1 MKGERAGH
9 LSAYLLCACL
19 LLSLLSGCGKNGNDR
34 NDDGRGDIVEDQTP
48 ATVETINAE
57 DFYGC
62 WEYTDTDA
70 WLYFYGDGTYERLT
84 EDSVE
89 ESGAY
94 YMEDGELC
102 LEDSGL
108 RFALDGE
115 GGMVSSDGETLF
127 LSELPEA
134 FQEGRGDYFEPEPVA
149 YFEERGYS
157 FDLEMDE
164 GRFPLENAAR
174 YYYSDGSYYTT
185 VYAEWGL
192 KKISDTVV
200 SDQYREI
207 VFRASCYF
215 PHSSNPGL
223 SGNYIVGCTSQL
235 FDYYTGECLP
245 MASIHGDSSAEENIY
260 SYTLN
265 INGEEVRIDYMKS
278 VSWEEHV
285 GDCRSIAH
293 QTATVRMPVD
303 YDGLVFCAS
312 PSPYTYEEC
321 MASDREGEGYF
332 TGLALEERIGIDEDN
347 ALFCRIW

>member
-1 MKGERAGH
+1 MKRKRARH
-9 LSAYLLCACL
+9 LLTYLLCACL
-19 LLSLLSGCGKNGNDR
+19 LVSLLNGCGSNDSD
-34 NDDGRGDIVEDQTP
+34 NDGRGDIVEDQTP
-48 ATVETINAE
+48 ATVETVNAE

-62 WEYTDTDA
+62 WKYTDLED
-70 WLYFYGDGTYERLT
+70 WVYIYGDGTYEWF
-84 EDSVE
+84 E
-89 ESGAY
+89 
-94 YMEDGELC
+94 EDGSSEVGTYQMDGGELVM
-102 LEDSGL
+102 DDGL
-108 RFALDGE
+108 RYTLDGE
-115 GGMVSSDGETLF
+115 GGLIDEDGDTLYPT
-127 LSELPEA
+127 ELPE
-134 FQEGRGDYFEPEPVA
+134 FTPVA

-164 GRFPLENAAR
+164 GRFPLEDAAR

-200 SDQYREI
+200 SDQYREL
-207 VFRASCYF
+207 VFQVSCYF

-245 MASIHGDSSAEENIY
+245 MASIHGDSSAEENTY

-332 TGLALEERIGIDEDN
+332 TGLTLEERIGIDEDN
-347 ALFCRIW
+347 ALFCRIR